1 MTTTKWLAFC
11 GTAALAMTLSVAA
24 PANSQNRNDR
34 NDRNGREQ
42 TYRYRENQRLDQNQY
57 HRFDDR
63 DRRTFQAWYS
73 RNRNNVPWIHDR
85 ITGNIRFRPGV
96 VVRPE
101 HMRWSRPVPYSL
113 ARLLPSPPRGFR
125 YVMLSNQIV
134 LLDNRNVIR
143 DSFSFQFNF

>member
-11 GTAALAMTLSVAA
+11 GTAALAMTLSVSA
-24 PANSQNRNDR
+24 PAFSQNRNDR

-42 TYRYRENQRLDQNQY
+42 TFRENQRQDQNQY

-63 DRRTFQAWYS
+63 DRRTFQTWYS

-85 ITGNIRFRPGV
+85 VPRNIRFSPGV

-101 HMRWSRPVPYSL
+101 YMRWSHPIPYSL
-113 ARLLPSPPRGFR
+113 VRSLPSPPRGFR

-143 DSFSFQFNF
+143 DGFSFQFNF